1 MKTQIKSPF
10 ILFFLLISFSTYS
23 QYLPTIKSN
32 CEWNTYSWFEIA
44 YNTTFQ
50 VTGNTLVNDTAYNK
64 LIIYPT
70 GYGGGTFE
78 EIKLIREDSLSKSIY
93 QRLNNTDFK
102 IYDYSL
108 NVGDTFHYE
117 NPQWVNYQIDLVLD
131 SITDNVYSVNGQ
143 YLEIN
148 MDPLKAYYFHDAL
161 MPWDNNIIWVEG
173 IGSLAGIL
181 FSYTDWQGGDEG
193 ETLLCH
199 YNQNGVR
206 DFHYI
211 YYEELEDCQGY
222 VGLSENKY
230 DRKVQIYPN
239 PIDNSSNIKIKGKDI
254 ISVKLI
260 DIHGKP
266 ILTKQN
272 LNNLT
277 TIEIQVNRKGLFLLK
292 IQFSDNQY
300 ITKKVIKR

>member
-1 MKTQIKSPF
+1 MKTQIKIPF
-10 ILFFLLISFSTYS
+10 ILFFLLLSFSAYS

-50 VTGNTLVNDTAYNK
+50 VSGDSLVNDTAYYK
-64 LIIYPT
+64 LILYPT

-93 QRLNNTDFK
+93 QRLNNIDFK

-108 NVGDTFHYE
+108 NIGDTFHYE

-148 MDPLKAYYFHDAL
+148 IDPLKAYYFHDAI

-181 FSYTDWQGGDEG
+181 FSYTDWQGGEEG

-199 YNQNGVR
+199 YNKNAER

-211 YYEELEDCQGY
+211 YYEEPEDCQGY
-222 VGLSENKY
+222 VGLLENKY
-230 DRKVQIYPN
+230 ERKVQVYPN
-239 PIDNSSNIKIKGKDI
+239 PLEGSTNININGKNI
-254 ISVKLI
+254 LSVQLI
-260 DIHGKP
+260 DIHGKL
-266 ILTKQN
+266 IITKHN
-272 LNNLT
+272 KNDHLELE
-277 TIEIQVNRKGLFLLK
+277 IPEIQKGLYLLK
-292 IQFSDNQY
+292 IQFEDNQY
-300 ITKKVIKR
+300 ITKKIVKR